1 MPILAIV
8 PDDGEDVV
16 DQLGLLHHHVG
27 EVGGEVDADDRPQ
40 RWQEIRH
47 VAAIDA
53 VHRNIFRHLSP
64 RNSFYRYFIIEPSCL
79 KRSYNLSSF
88 LLEEEKKR
96 PNKYL
101 SLKDLNMNMRNHN
114 LQSQHQQAIF

>member
-1 MPILAIV
+1 MSILAVV

-53 VHRNIFRHLSP
+53 VHRNIFSHLSP
-64 RNSFYRYFIIEPSCL
+64 RNSFYQYFMIWPSCL

-88 LLEEEKKR
+88 RLEEEKKG
-96 PNKYL
+96 PTNTL

-114 LQSQHQQAIF
+114 LQRQH

>member
-1 MPILAIV
+1 MSILAVV

-47 VAAIDA
+47 VAAVDA
-53 VHRNIFRHLSP
+53 VHRNIFSHLSP
-64 RNSFYRYFIIEPSCL
+64 RNSFYQYFMIWLSCL

-88 LLEEEKKR
+88 RLEEEKKG
-96 PNKYL
+96 PTNTL
-101 SLKDLNMNMRNHN
+101 SLKDLNMNMRNHK
-114 LQSQHQQAIF
+114 LQSQH

>member
-1 MPILAIV
+1 MSILAVV

-47 VAAIDA
+47 VAAVDS

-64 RNSFYRYFIIEPSCL
+64 RNSFYQYFIVLGPSCL

-88 LLEEEKKR
+88 LLEEEKKGTT
-96 PNKYL
+96 NIL

-114 LQSQHQQAIF
+114 LQSQH